1 MGGFVCFFL
10 SLFYF
15 LNLCCQFLN
24 KIGWGG
30 NVLLQIFASSTGGC
44 DPQLQGYP
52 NQFILP

>member
-30 NVLLQIFASSTGGC
+30 NVLLQIFASSIGGC